1 MRVFVRSIERSLNV
15 AIDRLQR
22 GDACEFERSA
32 VFGRLRQ
39 KVGRRQDLW
48 HIMLGFGNDLGEVR
62 DCFAQRREFATIR
75 QHYGFSEPQAPGHNA
90 TPQQNRTQAQY
101 RPIRSGPRQTI
112 HQPPYFVFSAGNPEG
127 R

>member
-1 MRVFVRSIERSLNV
+1 MRVFARSIERSLNV

-39 KVGRRQDLW
+39 KVGRRQNLW

-75 QHYGFSEPQAPGHNA
+75 QHYGFGEPQAPGHKA
-90 TPQQNRTQAQY
+90 TPQQNRIQAQY
-101 RPIRSGPRQTI
+101 RPIRSA
-112 HQPPYFVFSAGNPEG
+112 PPNHTSAAYSVFSAGNPEG